1 VQVNVLGPLAVSSRD
16 RIETP
21 KASMLRK
28 VLALLAVHID
38 RMVRTEELKRE
49 LWGADEPTS
58 STSTL
63 HTYISQLR
71 KFLAETCEADVAW
84 VSRNLLVTEPGGYI
98 LQAPAGNPDLVRF
111 EERVSAG
118 YAALAA
124 GKPYAAIDHLG
135 GIVRDWDG
143 AALTNVV
150 HGPALSAVVARLG
163 QQWLSAAEDYFSL
176 ELQAGRH
183 QRILGELTGVALAR
197 PLNERL
203 HGLLITAL
211 QRSGQRAAAL
221 ACYRELRARLV
232 DELGLEPTMELERI
246 HRAVLS
252 TDPGRLHPA
261 SPAARPTTAQSP
273 PPLRPP
279 VRQSP

>member
-1 VQVNVLGPLAVSSRD
+1 VQVNVLGPLAVVSRD

-28 VLALLAVHID
+28 VLALLAVHAD
-38 RMVRTEELKRE
+38 RMVRTGELKRE
-49 LWGADEPTS
+49 LWGADEPAS

-63 HTYISQLR
+63 YTYISQLR
-71 KFLAETCEADVAW
+71 KFLAEVCDVDVPW
-84 VSRNLLVTEPGGYI
+84 VSGNLLVTEPGGYI
-98 LQAPAGNPDLVRF
+98 LRGPAGSPDFVRF

-124 GKPYAAIDHLG
+124 GKPYAAIEHLG
-135 GIVRDWDG
+135 GIVHDWDG
-143 AALTNVV
+143 VALTNVV

-183 QRILGELTGVALAR
+183 QRILGELTGVASAH

-221 ACYRELRARLV
+221 SCYRELRARLV
-232 DELGLEPTMELERI
+232 HELGLEPTAELERI

-252 TDPGRLHPA
+252 TDLGRPHA
-261 SPAARPTTAQSP
+261 TAPAARPTTAQTRSP
-273 PPLRPP
+273 LQPP
-279 VRQSP
+279 VRQNS